1 MKIINY
7 HFNEETLEYFY
18 QRSLEVKEVSEL
30 YSEMSNFIT
39 KDYGRIE
46 YYMRNLMAP
55 IVGVDDVRS
64 AVESIREQ
72 VNNYE

>member
-30 YSEMSNFIT
+30 YTEMSNFIH
-39 KDYGRIE
+39 KDYDVEVEDRMGAIE
-46 YYMRNLMAP
+46 SL
-55 IVGVDDVRS
+55 V
-64 AVESIREQ
+64 EQ
-72 VNNYE
+72 VINHKINYE